1 MPFTM
6 TPETTNSWIFL
17 AVAMASSESPTTL
30 GGIIGIADGINHTI
44 PTHKEFQTA
53 FGWLSKQGLLSK
65 EGKKYLLTDK
75 GLALYKEA
83 SAKSKRIF
91 GVWDYLKEHFSTLNS
106 ETDIDS
112 LTAEEVDVAHRKYNK
127 EFWKERRK

>member
-30 GGIIGIADGINHTI
+30 GGIIGIADGINHAV
-44 PTHKEFQTA
+44 PTHKELQNA
-53 FGWLSKQGLLSK
+53 FGWLSKQGLISK
-65 EGKKYLLTDK
+65 QGKKYQLTDK

-83 SAKSKRIF
+83 SAKSNLIF
-91 GVWDYLKEHFSTLNS
+91 GMWDFLKERFSNLNS
-106 ETDIDS
+106 ETEIDS
-112 LTAEEVDVAHRKYNK
+112 LTAEEVDVAHKKYNK
-127 EFWKERRK
+127 EFWKEFRK